1 MIISASRRTDIPAY
15 YAEWFMNRID
25 AGYCAVPNPFNRNQV
40 SYISLD
46 PENVEAI
53 VFWTRNPARLMP
65 RLTELDQKI
74 SKYYFQFTL
83 VNNPKEIDPHS
94 ASLKKSISTFQQL
107 ADQIGKERVIWRY
120 DPIFLSNITGFQYHI
135 DQYCQIAEM
144 LKGYTNRSVISF
156 VDSYRKAGKRIKDL
170 DKLGIKPLPSES
182 LLLEDIK
189 EFVSQLVVSAETNGM
204 EIQSCAENINL
215 ISFGI
220 QPGKCIDDALIR
232 RLFKNNPTSKKDPS
246 QREECGCVASRDIGV
261 YDSCLNGCVYC
272 YATKSFELARK
283 NYREHNP
290 NSPSLVGWY
299 DAEPP
304 VKKIKKNKENYIQ
317 GNLFPQ

>member
-15 YAEWFMNRID
+15 YAEWFMNRIN

-46 PENVEAI
+46 PDDVEAI

-65 RLTELDQKI
+65 RLTELDEKI
-74 SKYYFQFTL
+74 TNYYFQFTL

-94 ASLKKSISTFQQL
+94 TSLEKSVRIFQQL

-135 DQYCQIAEM
+135 DRFSQIAEM
-144 LKGYTNRSVISF
+144 LNGYTNRSVISF

-170 DKLGIKPLPSES
+170 GKLEIELLPSES
-182 LLLEDIK
+182 LVLDDIK
-189 EFVSQLVVSAETNGM
+189 GFVSHLVSSAETNGM

-215 ISFGI
+215 ITLGV

-232 RLFKNNPTSKKDPS
+232 SLFKNNPPSKKILHNGRNVAVWQAGIS
-246 QREECGCVASRDIGV
+246 GCMI
-261 YDSCLNGCVYC
+261 
-272 YATKSFELARK
+272 LA
-283 NYREHNP
+283 
-290 NSPSLVGWY
+290 
-299 DAEPP
+299 
-304 VKKIKKNKENYIQ
+304 
-317 GNLFPQ
+317 